1 MLTFIFE
8 LWHVMPCKSGA
19 AIFRK
24 CDGINCIHHG
34 GPVAWGRQ
42 AVEEAISPK
51 LSCFFLPQ
59 NCPSTDQRA
68 NFIIFCP
75 LESRFAH
82 TIVLSIDL
90 TVIPEKLEYSSLL
103 LEYWKLKNPVPRML
117 FSNFSSDNWNWMLVK
132 PICPLR

>member
-82 TIVLSIDL
+82 TIVLSIDSWRGFQKNSSIL
-90 TVIPEKLEYSSLL
+90 PCFWSIENWKIPYLECYFLI
-103 LEYWKLKNPVPRML
+103 
-117 FSNFSSDNWNWMLVK
+117 F
-132 PICPLR
+132 PLIIEIECS